1 MFHLY
6 SNSNECPRY
15 NGLLTSIVSILFI
28 LCFCCGSEST
38 ASSNPDSSAAQ
49 SKSKT
54 LFRLVSPSESG
65 IHFSNQ
71 LNETNDINYYQ
82 WDYLYNGGGSA
93 IGDLDNDGLPEVY
106 FTGTISGD
114 KLYKNKGNLS
124 FEDITDDAGIGG
136 RGGLKTGVTMVDI
149 NNDGLLDIYVCRSGF
164 FKDERTH
171 ENLLYINQGNLKF
184 EERAAEYGLND
195 NGNSIHAGFFDYD
208 MDGDLDCYITGHPEF
223 RLTYKQL
230 FAGISNPSDKHSDK
244 LYRNDGG
251 KFINVSKIAGIQNF
265 GHGLG
270 LGISDINNDGKQTC
284 T

>member
-136 RGGLKTGVTMVDI
+136 RGGLKPGVTMVDI

-195 NGNSIHAGFFDYD
+195 NGNSIHAGF
-208 MDGDLDCYITGHPEF
+208 
-223 RLTYKQL
+223 LTMIWME
-230 FAGISNPSDKHSDK
+230 ISIVISRD
-244 LYRNDGG
+244 
-251 KFINVSKIAGIQNF
+251 IQNF
-265 GHGLG
+265 
-270 LGISDINNDGKQTC
+270 D
-284 T
+284 